1 MKQKEENMLNQE
13 KIILKEDAIKILKP
27 IFKKYNC
34 MDANHCIAKEEILAE
49 TDNKNKKKYFK
60 ILRSFDIIKAK
71 NGKYYYQEENEKNTK
86 TNKKNII
93 IAIAVAVIVMA
104 VIILLSNINIDVGN
118 VKTISD
124 DNITFTVSDSWTQIE
139 DYPDGYYFYK
149 FISNE
154 ASAALIEEKSQQTN
168 SENAD
173 TEQVEITYKDYPA
186 SITVIYSE
194 TDDGIFN
201 SIDEISEKM
210 KSYVEEQ
217 ITPDEYN
224 IETSKTSQGYDI
236 LKIRLEFYE
245 NPPEIDYLYYIF
257 EDGKTASISAT
268 TYNSLDEKQM
278 KSALDEVANSFK
290 WN

>member
-1 MKQKEENMLNQE
+1 MEQKEENMLNQE

-34 MDANHCIAKEEILAE
+34 MDINHCISKDDILSEIE
-49 TDNKNKKKYFK
+49 DRNKKKYFK
-60 ILRSFDIIKAK
+60 ILRCFDIIKVK

-93 IAIAVAVIVMA
+93 IAIVVAVIVMA
-104 VIILLSNINIDVGN
+104 VIILLSNINIYVEN

-124 DNITFTVSDSWTQIE
+124 ENITFTVSDSWTQIE

-224 IETSKTSQGYDI
+224 IEISKTSQGYDI